1 MRIIAGSR
9 RGRRL
14 EAPRGLATRPM
25 LDRVRESL
33 FSTLMPWLPGARVLD
48 LFAGSG
54 SLGLEALS
62 RGAAS
67 LRLVEQGPAALEA
80 LRRNVEALGFEACA
94 EIRRGDALD
103 RAQWSPGSW
112 DLVFLDPPYP
122 LLRAA
127 QSRRAVLAAL
137 AALWAEGLAAEGV
150 LLLHVPRGELARAEL
165 PASADVALREY
176 GTQALW
182 YVQRGP
188 REEPE
193 DAQAPGPAESET
205 AADSRGQ

>member
-14 EAPRGLATRPM
+14 QAPRGLATRPM
-25 LDRVRESL
+25 LDRVREAL
-33 FSTLMPWLPGARVLD
+33 FSTLAPWLPGARVLD

-62 RGAAS
+62 RGAER

-80 LRRNVEALGFEACA
+80 LRSNVEQLEFGALA
-94 EIRRGDALD
+94 EVRRGDALD
-103 RAQWSPGSW
+103 PLVWQPGPW

-122 LLRAA
+122 LMRSAG
-127 QSRRAVLAAL
+127 SRRGVLAAL
-137 AALWAEGLAAEGV
+137 ASLWAERLAPEGV
-150 LLLHVPRGELARAEL
+150 LLLHVPRGELTRAEL
-165 PASADVALREY
+165 PQQAEVALREY

-182 YVQRGP
+182 YVQRS
-188 REEPE
+188 
-193 DAQAPGPAESET
+193 ALPGPLEEGLQEPLSDPT
-205 AADSRGQ
+205 GG